1 MDKIKEVN
9 VEKIKS
15 DLPNEHLTT
24 KLAEFFSV
32 FGDSTRMQMIA
43 LLRRGKMNVTDI
55 ASALDLSV
63 SAVSH
68 QLKLLKTHD
77 LVRSERKGK
86 YIYYYLSDEHVTSIF
101 DQGIN
106 HLTEKR

>member
-1 MDKIKEVN
+1 MDYTKEAN
-9 VEKIKS
+9 IEKLN
-15 DLPNEHLTT
+15 LPDEHLIE
-24 KLAEFFSV
+24 KLASFFSV
-32 FGDSTRMQMIA
+32 FGDQTRMQMVA
-43 LLRRGKMNVTDI
+43 LLRNGKMNVTDI
-55 ASALDLSV
+55 AEALNLSI

-86 YIYYYLSDEHVTSIF
+86 YIYYYLSDDHVTSIL